1 MHTMLLWVQ
10 IMDIYLFSY
19 SLNRNMPETK
29 KYILNADVAA
39 KKLLRMAFEI
49 AEQHVD
55 VTEELVLVGIKDNG
69 VVMAH
74 IIAGHLA
81 SIFNGRVKVIEL
93 SLDKRNPGEIVLS
106 EQYNFD
112 GATIIIVD
120 DVTNSGKTLLYALKP
135 FIEFHPK
142 KIQTLTLIER
152 SHKVYPVHSDYVGIP
167 LSTTLQEHI
176 FVEVEGNVVTGA
188 YLV

>member
-1 MHTMLLWVQ
+1 
-10 IMDIYLFSY
+10 
-19 SLNRNMPETK
+19 MPETK

-55 VTEELVLVGIKDNG
+55 ETAELILVGIRDNG

-74 IIAGHLA
+74 IIATHLQP
-81 SIFNGRVKVIEL
+81 IFNGRVKVIEL
-93 SLDKRNPGEIVLS
+93 NLDKRHPGEIVLS
-106 EQYNFD
+106 EQLDFND
-112 GATIIIVD
+112 ATIILVD

-135 FIEFHPK
+135 FLQYHPK

-152 SHKVYPVHSDYVGIP
+152 SHKVFPVHSDYVGIP

-176 FVEVEGNVVTGA
+176 FVEVEAGIVTGA